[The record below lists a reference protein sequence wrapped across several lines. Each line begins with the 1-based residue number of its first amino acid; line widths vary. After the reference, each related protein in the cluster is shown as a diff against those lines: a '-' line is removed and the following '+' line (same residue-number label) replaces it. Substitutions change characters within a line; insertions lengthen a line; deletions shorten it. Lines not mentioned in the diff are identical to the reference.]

1 MILKTQIWPTTMCK
15 DKNQRRGW
23 NKHRNEIHS
32 SGTKQTTETTEQH
45 INEGPCQHGRLT
57 EEHWTTLCQ
66 PTGCQH
72 QTFGSLE
79 VSAHQKLSST
89 TRTK

>member
-32 SGTKQTTETTEQH
+32 SGTKQTTE
-45 INEGPCQHGRLT
+45 NAGRVYNKGKK
-57 EEHWTTLCQ
+57 Q
-66 PTGCQH
+66 YKGAP
-72 QTFGSLE
+72 
-79 VSAHQKLSST
+79 
-89 TRTK
+89 